1 MICYINQGVELGT
14 PLFKTSR
21 YEVKRVDDN
30 QFTEFIQANIQ
41 QASVIKDFR
50 RVYIMILKAEP
61 AGKRFCLFVSNGPCK
76 LECACTNSS
85 LYGECQ

>member
-1 MICYINQGVELGT
+1 MGT

-41 QASVIKDFR
+41 QASVIIDFR
-50 RVYIMILKAEP
+50 RVHIVNFRGRASWKAALPLFARVAMREDMEISQS
-61 AGKRFCLFVSNGPCK
+61 CLHE
-76 LECACTNSS
+76 L
-85 LYGECQ
+85 

>member
-30 QFTEFIQANIQ
+30 QLTGFIQANIQ
-41 QASVIKDFR
+41 QASVIIDFR
-50 RVYIMILKAEP
+50 RVHIVNFRGRASWKAALPLFARVTRREDMEISQS
-61 AGKRFCLFVSNGPCK
+61 CLHE
-76 LECACTNSS
+76 L
-85 LYGECQ
+85 

>member
-1 MICYINQGVELGT
+1 VICYINQGVELGT

-41 QASVIKDFR
+41 QASVIIDFR
-50 RVYIMILKAEP
+50 RVHIVNFRGRASWKAALPLFARVAMREDMEISQS
-61 AGKRFCLFVSNGPCK
+61 CLHE
-76 LECACTNSS
+76 L
-85 LYGECQ
+85 

>member
-21 YEVKRVDDN
+21 YEAKRVDDN

-41 QASVIKDFR
+41 QASVIIDFR
-50 RVYIMILKAEP
+50 RVHIVNFRGRASWKAALPLFARVAMREDMEISQS
-61 AGKRFCLFVSNGPCK
+61 CLHE
-76 LECACTNSS
+76 L
-85 LYGECQ
+85 